1 LIALR
6 VAGAIVGLMAL
17 IIGVSL
23 LVLRSDWGSE
33 RLRRQIVSR
42 VNHQIRGSLDIK
54 RLSFGGDK
62 VVVWDV
68 ALRDPQGELVAHVDR
83 TEVDFAVLRLL
94 RKEVRVTAVKIE
106 SPSLTLASDDDG
118 SNLSRAIAPRKKTP
132 VKPPQPRKK
141 TAKEGWVVRL
151 DRFDLTQGDV
161 STAVVKDDDTRAQKV
176 HLAALT
182 LLASVRYA
190 TGNGSLDLS
199 LHLGAQSQLA
209 PVGPLRLAA
218 HLSRVGDVYRFD
230 ADGDL
235 LGGTLKADGTVD
247 AQRLADAD
255 GLLALDI
262 PRQDLAGHAW
272 GPIHIAAAA
281 HPAAAPKLDAR
292 LAIPGVELTARDSGR
307 DPAAIQ
313 GRLSLADLALT
324 GRAIQALSGSE
335 MPPLGGEGQ
344 IDFGVEKSHG
354 VGLDGQIDGQIKG
367 AFEKLRSGET
377 VIAGLSFDGQVSRI
391 SSRPASAT
399 FGLALTSVSA
409 GTSKLRDIALTAK
422 LREQDLTV
430 VFAVASPA
438 RVDLNLAGRFDD
450 DRQGLALTHLGL
462 NLPGDR
468 WASDGTAH
476 LRFDDKELS
485 VSNFRLVS
493 GAQMLAVDG
502 SRRGE
507 DIAGHLALTGLRL
520 GQLPTALVDPALRLD
535 GKLDVDVKAA
545 GTTEKPEIAATLD
558 LEQAQ
563 YQGFAH
569 MDAKVKATLH
579 DDQVDAT
586 LGVEAPFVSANAEL
600 KTSTDPLS
608 PGAPIDVKLDVKHLD
623 IAQVLRG
630 AEMGPLGAGRVNLK
644 LGLDGSADNPR
655 LDLGVEAFDLAVGQP
670 AARKATKEA
679 KPIDLGHAHV
689 HVAYADSA
697 PKAELDFAAAHGG
710 TLRVEAAAH
719 LDLSYPHI
727 KRRLI
732 LKKLPVR
739 GKVVARNLDVAW
751 IAQFN
756 PQVESLGGQ
765 VNADARLAGTV
776 GDPQVVGDVHWKNG
790 EVVAKVQPPKSPS
803 ASRPAALPATSG
815 H

>member
-485 VSNFRLVS
+485 VSNFRLV
-493 GAQMLAVDG
+493 
-502 SRRGE
+502 
-507 DIAGHLALTGLRL
+507 
-520 GQLPTALVDPALRLD
+520 
-535 GKLDVDVKAA
+535 
-545 GTTEKPEIAATLD
+545 
-558 LEQAQ
+558 
-563 YQGFAH
+563 
-569 MDAKVKATLH
+569 
-579 DDQVDAT
+579 
-586 LGVEAPFVSANAEL
+586 
-600 KTSTDPLS
+600 
-608 PGAPIDVKLDVKHLD
+608 
-623 IAQVLRG
+623 
-630 AEMGPLGAGRVNLK
+630 
-644 LGLDGSADNPR
+644 
-655 LDLGVEAFDLAVGQP
+655 
-670 AARKATKEA
+670 
-679 KPIDLGHAHV
+679 
-689 HVAYADSA
+689 
-697 PKAELDFAAAHGG
+697 
-710 TLRVEAAAH
+710 
-719 LDLSYPHI
+719 
-727 KRRLI
+727 
-732 LKKLPVR
+732 
-739 GKVVARNLDVAW
+739 
-751 IAQFN
+751 
-756 PQVESLGGQ
+756 
-765 VNADARLAGTV
+765 
-776 GDPQVVGDVHWKNG
+776 
-790 EVVAKVQPPKSPS
+790 
-803 ASRPAALPATSG
+803 
-815 H
+815 